1 MTKWEILDMGERFG
15 LTSDESPSDLFQ
27 WFVADDWVDIRDD
40 GVCVFE
46 VELIGFF
53 DTVVID
59 TDDLPLP
66 EYDVE
71 TQLQK
76 ANDCLTRLYGDWCSP
91 DGVTG
96 KFRMVETT
104 ERECE

>member
-1 MTKWEILDMGERFG
+1 MTKWEILDKGMRFG
-15 LTSDESPSDLFQ
+15 ITSEYSPSDLFQ
-27 WFVADDWVDIRDD
+27 WFVADDWSDTRDD
-40 GVCVFE
+40 GVSVFE
-46 VELIGFF
+46 VERIGFF
-53 DTVVID
+53 DTVLID

-66 EYDVE
+66 DDDVE

-76 ANDCLTRLYGDWCSP
+76 ANYCLARLYGDWCSP